1 LLLCDSAEPTS
12 FFISRRSTRLV
23 AQTFASDSPD
33 TQRIDFQEPIMSLS
47 SPEQIAAAQKSN
59 RDTSWAL
66 ANTVFEG
73 FQKLVELNLQAVK
86 STLAEGRDNVGK
98 ALPANDPQDLVALQ
112 GRLIQPTAE
121 KIQSYSRQV
130 FAIVAATQTQLSKLV
145 EAQYQAHNQRVQT
158 LVDNVAQSAPAG
170 SEAAVAAL
178 KSTITATNGLYE
190 TGQRTTRHA
199 VEVAESNFE
208 TVVAAASKAT
218 QHSGEQASRS
228 AKKS

>member
-1 LLLCDSAEPTS
+1 
-12 FFISRRSTRLV
+12 
-23 AQTFASDSPD
+23 
-33 TQRIDFQEPIMSLS
+33 MSLS
-47 SPEQIAAAQKSN
+47 SHEQIAAAQKSN
-59 RDTSWAL
+59 LDTSWAL

-98 ALPANDPQDLVALQ
+98 TLPANDPQDLVAMQ
-112 GRLIQPTAE
+112 ARLIQPTAE

-130 FAIVAATQTQLSKLV
+130 FAIVAATQTQFSKLA
-145 EAQYQAHNQRVQT
+145 ETQYQAHNQRVQT
-158 LVDNVAQSAPAG
+158 LVDNVARGAPVG

-190 TGQRTTRHA
+190 TVQRASRQA

-218 QHSGEQASRS
+218 QHAVEQTSRT

>member
-1 LLLCDSAEPTS
+1 
-12 FFISRRSTRLV
+12 
-23 AQTFASDSPD
+23 
-33 TQRIDFQEPIMSLS
+33 MSLS
-47 SPEQIAAAQKSN
+47 SPEQFAAAQKSN
-59 RDTSWAL
+59 LDTSWAV
-66 ANTVFEG
+66 ANIMFEG

-86 STLAEGRDNVGK
+86 STLAEGRENVGK
-98 ALPANDPQDLVALQ
+98 TLPANDPQDLVSAQ
-112 GRLIQPTAE
+112 ARLIQPTAE

-130 FAIVAATQTQLSKLV
+130 FAIVAETQTQFSKLA

-158 LVDNVAQSAPAG
+158 LVDNVAQSAPVG

-190 TGQRTTRHA
+190 TVQRATRQA
-199 VEVAESNFE
+199 TEVAESNFE

-218 QHSGEQASRS
+218 QHAVEQTSRT

>member
-1 LLLCDSAEPTS
+1 
-12 FFISRRSTRLV
+12 
-23 AQTFASDSPD
+23 
-33 TQRIDFQEPIMSLS
+33 MSLS

-59 RDTSWAL
+59 LDTSWAL
-66 ANTVFEG
+66 ANMAFEG

-98 ALPANDPQDLVALQ
+98 ALPANDPKDLAALQ
-112 GRLIQPTAE
+112 ARLIQPTAE

-130 FAIVAATQTQLSKLV
+130 FAIVAETQTKFATLA
-145 EAQYQAHNQRVQT
+145 EAQYRAHNQRVQT
-158 LVDNVAQSAPAG
+158 LVDNIAQSAPVG

-190 TGQRTTRHA
+190 TVQRATRQA
-199 VEVAESNFE
+199 AEVAESNFE

-218 QHSGEQASRS
+218 QHAVEQTSRT

>member
-1 LLLCDSAEPTS
+1 
-12 FFISRRSTRLV
+12 
-23 AQTFASDSPD
+23 
-33 TQRIDFQEPIMSLS
+33 MSLS
-47 SPEQIAAAQKSN
+47 SPEQIVAAQQAN
-59 RDTSWAL
+59 LDTSWAL
-66 ANTVFEG
+66 AKVAFDG

-86 STLAEGRDNVGK
+86 SILAEGHENARK
-98 ALPANDPQDLVALQ
+98 PLLANDPQELVALQ
-112 GRLIQPTAE
+112 ARLTQPTAE

-130 FAIVAATQTQLSKLV
+130 FAIVAATQTQFSKLA
-145 EAQYQAHNQRVQT
+145 ETQYQAHNQRVQT
-158 LVDNVAQSAPAG
+158 LVDNVARGAPVG

-190 TGQRTTRHA
+190 TVQRASRQA

-218 QHSGEQASRS
+218 QHAVEQTSRT